1 VQQEEGL
8 QLSLVGESGRWQVF
22 FDDAGRLQKAHQHLA
37 GQTGEVAIESLP
49 PAEATVQRFLAAIEA
64 KDSASSTWPEALRAM
79 ELTDTI
85 EISLRRGRMID
96 VHPQQLTEEM
106 AFKGTM
112 AAAGCGVLLLLP
124 PLMLTVG
131 WIAGLMGVPVAKY
144 WAHGLL
150 AMLVVFL
157 GVQFVPKLLADR
169 SQQENK
175 GSDPQ

>member
-1 VQQEEGL
+1 
-8 QLSLVGESGRWQVF
+8 LSLVGEAGRWQVF
-22 FDDAGRLQKAHQHLA
+22 FDHTGQPREVEERLAVQASEA
-37 GQTGEVAIESLP
+37 
-49 PAEATVQRFLAAIEA
+49 PAETAVRRFLDAIAAG
-64 KDSASSTWPEALRAM
+64 DSKNSTWPQALRAM

-112 AAAGCGVLLLLP
+112 AATGCGVLLLLP

-131 WIAGLMGVPVAKY
+131 WIAGLMGLPVAEY

-150 AMLVVFL
+150 AMLSLFL
-157 GVQFVPKLLADR
+157 AVQFLPKLLASRPSEENEDAD
-169 SQQENK
+169 SQ
-175 GSDPQ
+175 